1 MRGIMAVFKKE
12 ITITFSSPIFY
23 AATFIF
29 LVVSGYFF
37 YTNAIIYTIRSF
49 QAGQNP
55 FLAERLNLSDFVV
68 KPFFGDMAIVLLLML
83 PLLTMRSY
91 AEEKRMGTIELLFTY
106 PISDGAVLAGKFAAS
121 LFTLLTMLAGTLL
134 SLILLETFA
143 HLDWGLIAS
152 GYLGILLLGAS
163 FIALGIFTSS
173 LTENQIIAAVLS
185 FGAFLLFWVIGWAK
199 SFAGP
204 ILGAIVEHISIVVHL
219 DSFVR
224 GLVDSRDLVYYLMF
238 IFFWLFV
245 TLRFLNTRFWR
256 G

>member
-1 MRGIMAVFKKE
+1 MRGIMAIFKKE
-12 ITITFSSPIFY
+12 IIITFSSPIFY
-23 AATFIF
+23 AATFVF
-29 LVVSGYFF
+29 LVVCGYFF
-37 YTNAIIYTIRSF
+37 YTNAILYTIRSF

-55 FLAERLNLSDFVV
+55 FLAERLNLNDFVV

-91 AEEKRMGTIELLFTY
+91 AEEKKTGTIELLFTY
-106 PISDGAVLAGKFAAS
+106 PISDGAALAGKFAAAV
-121 LFTLLTMLAGTLL
+121 FTLLAMLLGTLMH
-134 SLILLETFA
+134 LILLQTFA

-152 GYLGILLLGAS
+152 GYLGILLVGAS
-163 FIALGIFTSS
+163 FIAVGTFTSS

-185 FGAFLLFWVIGWAK
+185 FGAFLLFWIIGWAK

-204 ILGAIVEHISIVVHL
+204 TLGLILEHLSIVVHL
-219 DSFVR
+219 DSFVK
-224 GLVDSRDLVYYLMF
+224 GLIDSRDLVFYLLF

-245 TLRFLNTRFWR
+245 TLRFLSTRFWR

>member
-23 AATFIF
+23 AAAFIF
-29 LVVSGYFF
+29 MVVSGYFF
-37 YTNAIIYTIRSF
+37 YTNAMIYTIRSF

-68 KPFFGDMAIVLLLML
+68 KPFFSDMAIVLLLML
-83 PLLTMRSY
+83 PLITMRAY
-91 AEEKRMGTIELLFTY
+91 AEEKKMGTIELLFTY

-121 LFTLLTMLAGTLL
+121 MFTLLTMLVGTLL
-134 SLILLETFA
+134 PLILLETFA
-143 HLDWGLIAS
+143 HLDWGLILS
-152 GYLGILLLGAS
+152 GYLGILLLGAG
-163 FIALGIFTSS
+163 FIALGLFTSS

-185 FGAFLLFWVIGWAK
+185 FGAFLLFWIIGWAK
-199 SFAGP
+199 SFAEPPLGR
-204 ILGAIVEHISIVVHL
+204 ILEHISIVVHL

-224 GLVDSRDLVYYLMF
+224 GLIDSRDLVFYLVF

>member
-12 ITITFSSPIFY
+12 ITIAFSSPIFY

-29 LVVSGYFF
+29 MVVSGYFF
-37 YTNAIIYTIRSF
+37 YTNAMIYTIRSF

-83 PLLTMRSY
+83 PLITMRAY
-91 AEEKRMGTIELLFTY
+91 AEEKKMGTIELLFTY

-121 LFTLLTMLAGTLL
+121 MFTLLTMLVGTLL
-134 SLILLETFA
+134 PLILLETFA
-143 HLDWGLIAS
+143 HLDWGLILS

-185 FGAFLLFWVIGWAK
+185 FGAFLLFWIIGWAK

-204 ILGAIVEHISIVVHL
+204 PLGSILEHISIVVHL

-224 GLVDSRDLVYYLMF
+224 GLIDSRDLVFYLVF

>member
-1 MRGIMAVFKKE
+1 MAVFKKE

-68 KPFFGDMAIVLLLML
+68 KPFFGDIALVLLFML

-91 AEEKRMGTIELLFTY
+91 AEEKKMGTIELLFTY
-106 PISDGAVLAGKFAAS
+106 PISDGAVLAGKFAAA

-134 SLILLETFA
+134 SLLLLETFA

-204 ILGAIVEHISIVVHL
+204 ALGTILEHISIVVHL
-219 DSFVR
+219 DNFVK
-224 GLVDSRDLVYYLMF
+224 GLIDSRDLVFYLVF

>member
-1 MRGIMAVFKKE
+1 MRGVMAVFKKE

-49 QAGQNP
+49 QASQNP

-68 KPFFGDMAIVLLLML
+68 KPFFGDMAIVLLFMQ

-91 AEEKRMGTIELLFTY
+91 AEEKKMGTIELLFTY
-106 PISDGAVLAGKFAAS
+106 PISDGAALSGKVAAS
-121 LFTLLTMLAGTLL
+121 LFILLTMLAGTLL
-134 SLILLETFA
+134 SLILLQTFA
-143 HLDWGLIAS
+143 RLDWGLIAS
-152 GYLGILLLGAS
+152 GYLGIVLLGAS

-185 FGAFLLFWVIGWAK
+185 FGAFLLFWVIGWVK
-199 SFAGP
+199 GFAGP
-204 ILGAIVEHISIVVHL
+204 VVGAILEHLSIVIHL
-219 DSFVR
+219 DNFVR
-224 GLVDSRDLVYYLMF
+224 GLIDSRDLVFYLMF

>member
-1 MRGIMAVFKKE
+1 MRGILAVFKKE
-12 ITITFSSPIFY
+12 IIITFSSPIFY

-55 FLAERLNLSDFVV
+55 FLAQSLNLSDFVV
-68 KPFFGDMAIVLLLML
+68 KPFFGDIAIVLLLML

-91 AEEKRMGTIELLFTY
+91 AEEKKMGTIELLFTY
-106 PISDGAVLAGKFAAS
+106 PISDQAVLAGKFAAS
-121 LFTLLTMLAGTLL
+121 VFTLLIMLVGTLL
-134 SLILLETFA
+134 PLILLETFA
-143 HLDWGLIAS
+143 HLDWGLIAC
-152 GYLGILLLGAS
+152 GYIGILLLGAS
-163 FIALGIFTSS
+163 FIGLGIFTSS

-185 FGAFLLFWVIGWAK
+185 FGIFLLFWVIGWAK

-204 ILGAIVEHISIVVHL
+204 TLGPILEHLSIVVHL
-219 DSFVR
+219 DGFVK
-224 GLVDSRDLVYYLMF
+224 GLIDSRDLVFYLVF

>member
-23 AATFIF
+23 AAAFIF

-68 KPFFGDMAIVLLLML
+68 KPFFGDMAIVLLLMQ
-83 PLLTMRSY
+83 PLVTMRSY
-91 AEEKRMGTIELLFTY
+91 AEEKKMGTIELLFTY

-204 ILGAIVEHISIVVHL
+204 VLGAVLEHISIVVHL

-224 GLVDSRDLVYYLMF
+224 GLVDSRDLVFYLVF

>member
-37 YTNAIIYTIRSF
+37 YTNAMIYTIRSF

-68 KPFFGDMAIVLLLML
+68 KPFFGDMAIVLLLMQ
-83 PLLTMRSY
+83 PLVTMRSY
-91 AEEKRMGTIELLFTY
+91 AEEKKMGTIELLFTY

-204 ILGAIVEHISIVVHL
+204 VLGAVLEHISIVVHL

-224 GLVDSRDLVYYLMF
+224 GLVDSRDLVFYLVF

>member
-23 AATFIF
+23 AAAFIF
-29 LVVSGYFF
+29 MVVSGYFF
-37 YTNAIIYTIRSF
+37 YTNAMIYTIRSF

-83 PLLTMRSY
+83 PLITMRAY
-91 AEEKRMGTIELLFTY
+91 AEEKKMGTIELLFTY

-121 LFTLLTMLAGTLL
+121 MFTLLTMLVGTLL
-134 SLILLETFA
+134 PLILLETFA
-143 HLDWGLIAS
+143 HLDWGLILS

-185 FGAFLLFWVIGWAK
+185 FGAFLLFWIIGWAK

-204 ILGAIVEHISIVVHL
+204 PLGSILEHISIVVHL

-224 GLVDSRDLVYYLMF
+224 GLIDSRDLVFYLVF

>member
-12 ITITFSSPIFY
+12 ITVTFSSPIFY

-29 LVVSGYFF
+29 MVVSGYFF
-37 YTNAIIYTIRSF
+37 YTNAMIYTIRSF

-83 PLLTMRSY
+83 PLITMRAY
-91 AEEKRMGTIELLFTY
+91 AEEKKMGTIELLFTY

-121 LFTLLTMLAGTLL
+121 MFTLLTMLVGTLL
-134 SLILLETFA
+134 PLILLETFA
-143 HLDWGLIAS
+143 HLDWGLILS

-185 FGAFLLFWVIGWAK
+185 FGAFLLFWIIGWAK

-204 ILGAIVEHISIVVHL
+204 PLGSILEHISIVVHL

-224 GLVDSRDLVYYLMF
+224 GLIDSRDLVFYLVF

>member
-29 LVVSGYFF
+29 MVVSGYFF
-37 YTNAIIYTIRSF
+37 YTNAMIYTIRSF

-83 PLLTMRSY
+83 PLITMRAY
-91 AEEKRMGTIELLFTY
+91 AEEKKMGTIELLFTY

-121 LFTLLTMLAGTLL
+121 MFTLLTMLVGTLL
-134 SLILLETFA
+134 PLILLETFA
-143 HLDWGLIAS
+143 HLDWGLILS

-185 FGAFLLFWVIGWAK
+185 FGAFLLFWIIGWAK

-204 ILGAIVEHISIVVHL
+204 PLGSILEHISIVVHL

-224 GLVDSRDLVYYLMF
+224 GLIDSRDLVFYLVF

>member
-12 ITITFSSPIFY
+12 ITIAFSSPIFY

-29 LVVSGYFF
+29 MVVSGYFF
-37 YTNAIIYTIRSF
+37 YTNAMIYTIRSF

-83 PLLTMRSY
+83 PLITMRSY
-91 AEEKRMGTIELLFTY
+91 AEEKKMGTIELLFTY

-121 LFTLLTMLAGTLL
+121 MFTLLTMLVGTLL
-134 SLILLETFA
+134 PLILLETFA
-143 HLDWGLIAS
+143 HLDWGLILS

-185 FGAFLLFWVIGWAK
+185 FGAFLLFWIIGWAK

-204 ILGAIVEHISIVVHL
+204 TLGSILEHISIVVHL

-224 GLVDSRDLVYYLMF
+224 GLIDSRDLVFYLVF

>member
-12 ITITFSSPIFY
+12 ITVTFSSPIFY

-29 LVVSGYFF
+29 MVVSGYFF
-37 YTNAIIYTIRSF
+37 YTNAMIYTIRSF

-83 PLLTMRSY
+83 PLITMRAY
-91 AEEKRMGTIELLFTY
+91 AEEKKMGTIELLFTY

-121 LFTLLTMLAGTLL
+121 MFTLLTMLVGTLL
-134 SLILLETFA
+134 PLILLETFA
-143 HLDWGLIAS
+143 HLDWGLILS

-163 FIALGIFTSS
+163 FIALGLFTSS

-185 FGAFLLFWVIGWAK
+185 FGAFLLFWIIGWAK

-204 ILGAIVEHISIVVHL
+204 PLGSILEHISIVVHL

-224 GLVDSRDLVYYLMF
+224 GLIDSRDLVFYLVF

>member
-1 MRGIMAVFKKE
+1 MRGILAVFKKE
-12 ITITFSSPIFY
+12 IIITFSSPIFY

-29 LVVSGYFF
+29 MVVSGYFF

-55 FLAERLNLSDFVV
+55 FLAQSLNLSDFVV
-68 KPFFGDMAIVLLLML
+68 KPFFGDIAIVLLLML

-91 AEEKRMGTIELLFTY
+91 AEEKKMGTIELLFTY
-106 PISDGAVLAGKFAAS
+106 PISDQAVLAGKFAAS
-121 LFTLLTMLAGTLL
+121 VFTLLIMLVGTLL
-134 SLILLETFA
+134 PLILLETFA
-143 HLDWGLIAS
+143 HLDWGLIAC
-152 GYLGILLLGAS
+152 GYIGILLLGAS

-185 FGAFLLFWVIGWAK
+185 FGIFLLFWVIGWAK

-204 ILGAIVEHISIVVHL
+204 TLGPILEHLSIVVHL
-219 DSFVR
+219 DGFVK
-224 GLVDSRDLVYYLMF
+224 GLIDSRDLVFYLVF